1 MKILTGFATFLLVA
15 FALQGQPPT
24 LPVNSDYEELPEL
37 KASEILRDTILNGP
51 NHKVREEV
59 PTESGA
65 NRFTIES
72 HFGIFTAEGNAMLVR
87 RVDEINAIGRL
98 KEVSKT
104 DAFKEALKKAAM
116 SPLNTAKALVTD
128 PVKTVSAIPKGLKK
142 FIGRAGETVKSV
154 GKKKD
159 SEDGDGTRNNV
170 QNIVGFTDA
179 KRKVAV
185 SLGVDPYST
194 NQVLQKQL
202 DDITWANFA
211 GGMVFSLGT
220 MGIGGGVGTALT
232 ATQVTGTFEQV
243 LKEKNPTDL
252 KLMNRKILLGLG
264 ASSADTERFL
274 KNTAFSPSAQTA
286 FALNLQAL
294 DGVANRGAF
303 VRLAGTISASEPDAI
318 FCVQTAALMGNLHK
332 GETPLARIE
341 LLGDFPI
348 CIAKDGTTVVALQWD
363 YAAYTPLADQFS
375 RDLEQFT
382 KDKGHNR
389 LIALSGVASPRLRQ
403 ELEARG
409 DTVKDKLAPGPLK

>member
-1 MKILTGFATFLLVA
+1 MDLIIRSG
-15 FALQGQPPT
+15 
-24 LPVNSDYEELPEL
+24 
-37 KASEILRDTILNGP
+37 
-51 NHKVREEV
+51 EEV
-59 PTESGA
+59 TTQSGA
-65 NRFTIES
+65 NHFTIDS

-87 RVDEINAIGRL
+87 RVDEINAIARL
-98 KEVSKT
+98 SEVSKT
-104 DAFKEALKKAAM
+104 DEFKEALKRAAM
-116 SPLNTAKALVTD
+116 SPVNTVKALVTD

-142 FIGRAGETVKSV
+142 FMGRAGETVKSI

-159 SEDGDGTRNNV
+159 AEEGDGGKNM
-170 QNIVGFTDA
+170 QQIIGFTDA
-179 KRKVAV
+179 KRKVAI

-194 NQVLQKQL
+194 NEVLQKQL

-232 ATQVTGTFEQV
+232 ATQVTGSFEQV

-264 ASSADTERFL
+264 ASSGDTERFL
-274 KNTAFSPSAQTA
+274 KNTAFSPSVQTA

-303 VRLAGTISASEPDAI
+303 VRLAGTISSSEPDAI

-332 GETPLARIE
+332 GEKPLARIE

-348 CIAKDGTTVVALQWD
+348 CIAKDGTAVVAMQWD
-363 YAAYTPLADQFS
+363 YAAYTPMADKFS
-375 RDLEQFT
+375 RDLDEFS
-382 KDKGHNR
+382 KDKGNKR
-389 LIALSGVASPRLRQ
+389 LIALSGTISPRLRQ
-403 ELEARG
+403 ALEARG
-409 DTVKDKLAPGPLK
+409 DTVQDRLAPGPLK